1 MPFLPNGGSPVVFDS
16 FRVPSQQD
24 LEVTDGQGAP
34 DDHAIAFGS
43 VNVAS
48 GSQSYSVTISNTG
61 ETTLNVTGTS
71 LSDDVNYSVTWDDD
85 ANEPRSIGAAQSRTA
100 TITFDPV
107 SAEALPATFTM
118 CSDDP
123 DEQSVVVSLTG
134 TGSAYRSSLWIIQT
148 GGQYLHFSQNIGEQ
162 GWTYNPTGTG
172 TGTNIA
178 AFNGLDGNQGLLEM
192 KLVYKPLGGSNAD
205 VEIYLGGSL
214 GTTHS
219 FTNWNNAVDFNVIL
233 TGQARATNDN
243 AVAVF
248 DNLNVI
254 PEPGTL
260 ALAAAGLA
268 GLARRRR
275 RRA

>member
-1 MPFLPNGGSPVVFDS
+1 
-16 FRVPSQQD
+16 
-24 LEVTDGQGAP
+24 
-34 DDHAIAFGS
+34 
-43 VNVAS
+43 
-48 GSQSYSVTISNTG
+48 
-61 ETTLNVTGTS
+61 
-71 LSDDVNYSVTWDDD
+71 
-85 ANEPRSIGAAQSRTA
+85 
-100 TITFDPV
+100 
-107 SAEALPATFTM
+107 
-118 CSDDP
+118 
-123 DEQSVVVSLTG
+123 
-134 TGSAYRSSLWIIQT
+134 
-148 GGQYLHFSQNIGEQ
+148 
-162 GWTYNPTGTG
+162 
-172 TGTNIA
+172 
-178 AFNGLDGNQGLLEM
+178 LDGNQGLLEM